1 MALVPIIFLAL
12 FFFLIIFCNSL
23 FFKPKNKLLIFAV
36 LFIILFLGLL
46 GLTTY
51 YSLIDLNKAKSYEEL
66 GPFGDYIGGV
76 LNPVISTFAVFAA
89 GFAFYAQ
96 YDANRQVRIQF
107 KKQVKQQLEESRKE
121 YFRSRSNLILNEIN
135 SFYYSFNDEII
146 PLKNQKLNYQGSQAI
161 LKLLENSK
169 NTFYGQNKVKRPDL
183 VEPKLKELESL
194 LVFFKITII
203 EIKVDKVLLQND
215 KIEVAQFL
223 KFIFESKLRN
233 NFEKVERFKSI
244 HNFSCPKNCGN
255 FHGIPSHL
263 FDLINEIK
271 DNVDSLALSYTI
283 LED

>member
-1 MALVPIIFLAL
+1 MKIKLSKLEWILFILFGTLILFIPIILTSESRIISFTNTGEIGDTIGGTTAPFLGFFGSILVYLAL
-12 FFFLIIFCNSL
+12 
-23 FFKPKNKLLIFAV
+23 
-36 LFIILFLGLL
+36 
-46 GLTTY
+46 
-51 YSLIDLNKAKSYEEL
+51 KAQIE
-66 GPFGDYIGGV
+66 
-76 LNPVISTFAVFAA
+76 
-89 GFAFYAQ
+89 
-96 YDANRQVRIQF
+96 ANEQVRKQF
-107 KKQVKQQLEESRKE
+107 GKQEIEQQIESRKE

-194 LVFFKITII
+194 LVFFKITIV

-215 KIEVAQFL
+215 KIEIAQFL
-223 KFIFESKLRN
+223 KFIFESKLKN
-233 NFEKVERFKSI
+233 NFEKVERFKSM
-244 HNFSCPKNCGN
+244 HNLACPKNCGN

-263 FDLINEIK
+263 FDLIDEIK
-271 DNVDSLALSYTI
+271 ANVDSLALSYTI

>member
-23 FFKPKNKLLIFAV
+23 FFKPKNKLLLAAV
-36 LFIILFLGLL
+36 LFVILFLVLV

-51 YSLIDLNKAKSYEEL
+51 YSLIELSKVESYDKL

-76 LNPVISTFAVFAA
+76 LNPIISAFAVFAA

-96 YDANRQVRIQF
+96 YEANIQVRKQF
-107 KKQVKQQLEESRKE
+107 EKQELDQQIESRKE
-121 YFRSRSNLILNEIN
+121 YFRTRSNLILNEIN

-215 KIEVAQFL
+215 KIEIAQFL
-223 KFIFESKLRN
+223 KFIFESKLKN

-244 HNFSCPKNCGN
+244 HNLACPKNCGN

-263 FDLINEIK
+263 FDLIDKIK
-271 DNVDSLALSYTI
+271 ANVDSLALSYTI